1 MASPRPDVTVFV
13 PARNEEGNIPLLM
26 DKIARTFDA
35 HGIDGEIVFVNDG
48 SADGTLRE
56 AEEAAR
62 RYPFLRIVTHRRS
75 LGLTE
80 AMKTGFSHA
89 RGDRIVFLCADLTS
103 DPEEDIP
110 RLLGKLDEGYDM
122 VAGWRQGRKD
132 GKVFASRVANAVCRW
147 LFDVEAH
154 DMNWVKAFTREVME
168 DLTLRSDWHRFIYML
183 AAAKGY
189 RVGEVQTPYFPRQRG
204 ASKFGLMR
212 IPISF
217 LDVIA
222 LKFQTVFSR
231 KPMLFFGGLGV
242 LLMATGGALFIYL
255 AYLWLTIQTQQRP
268 LFTLAVMFVLSGL
281 QLFVTGFLADLV
293 VTCDDRVEKLE
304 RILKRGA
311 PTKGEAPGPPP
322 RA

>member
-1 MASPRPDVTVFV
+1 MPSSKPDVTVFV

-26 DKIARTFDA
+26 DKIARTFEA
-35 HGIDGEIVFVNDG
+35 HGIAGEIVFVNDG
-48 SADGTLRE
+48 STDGTLRE

-62 RYPFLRIVTHRRS
+62 RHPFLRIVSHRRN

-80 AMKTGFSHA
+80 AMKTGFAHA

-110 RLLGKLDEGYDM
+110 KLLARLDEGYDM
-122 VAGWRQGRKD
+122 VSGWRQGRND
-132 GKVFASRVANAVCRW
+132 GKVPASRVYNAICRW
-147 LFDVEAH
+147 LFDVDAH

-183 AAAKGY
+183 AADKGY
-189 RVGEVQTPYFPRQRG
+189 RVGEAPTNYYPRRHG
-204 ASKFGLMR
+204 RSNFGLAR

-231 KPMLFFGGLGV
+231 KPMIFFGGLGV
-242 LLMATGGALFIYL
+242 LLMGIGGAVFVYL
-255 AYLWLTIQTQQRP
+255 AYLWLTLHTQLRP
-268 LFTLAVMFVLSGL
+268 IFAMAVMFVLSGL

-293 VTCDDRVEKLE
+293 VGCEDRVEKLE
-304 RILKRGA
+304 RLVKKREG
-311 PTKGEAPGPPP
+311 G
-322 RA
+322 

>member
-1 MASPRPDVTVFV
+1 M
-13 PARNEEGNIPLLM
+13 LM
-26 DKIARTFDA
+26 DKVAKTFDD
-35 HGIDGEIVFVNDG
+35 HRISGEVVLVDDG
-48 SADGTLRE
+48 STDRTLIE
-56 AEEAAR
+56 AEAAAK
-62 RYPFLRIVTHRRS
+62 RYPFVRIVTHRRN

-89 RGDRIVFLCADLTS
+89 LGDRIVFICADLTS

-110 RLLGKLDEGYDM
+110 KLLGKMDEGFDM
-122 VAGWRQGRKD
+122 VVGWRQGRED
-132 GKVFASRVANAVCRW
+132 GKVPASHIYNATCRW
-147 LFDVEAH
+147 LFGVAAH

-189 RVGEVQTPYFPRQRG
+189 RVAEVPTNYYPRRRG
-204 ASKFGLMR
+204 RSKFGWTR

-242 LLMATGGALFIYL
+242 LLAGVGGALFIYL

-268 LFTLAVMFVLSGL
+268 IFTLAVMFVLSGL

-293 VTCDDRVEKLE
+293 VGCEERVERLE
-304 RILKRGA
+304 RALK
-311 PTKGEAPGPPP
+311 KGTPPP
-322 RA
+322 NA

>member
-1 MASPRPDVTVFV
+1 MSPSESRPDVTVFV
-13 PARNEEGNIPLLM
+13 PARNEEGNVPVLI
-26 DKIARTFDA
+26 DKIARTFADC
-35 HGIDGEIVFVNDG
+35 GIRGEVVFVNDG
-48 SADGTLRE
+48 STDGTLRE

-62 RYPFLRIVTHRRS
+62 RHPFVRIVTHRRN

-80 AMKTGFSHA
+80 AMKTGFAHA

-110 RLLGKLDEGYDM
+110 KLLGKMDEGYDM
-122 VAGWRQGRKD
+122 VVGWRQGRAD
-132 GKVFASRVANAVCRW
+132 GKVPASRVYNAICRW
-147 LFDVEAH
+147 LFDVDAH

-168 DLTLRSDWHRFIYML
+168 DLTLRSDWHRFLYML

-189 RVGEVQTPYFPRQRG
+189 RVGEVPTNYYPRKRG
-204 ASKFGLMR
+204 RSKFGWSR

-242 LLMATGGALFIYL
+242 VLVTVGGALFLYL
-255 AYLWLTIQTQQRP
+255 AYLWWTLHTQLRP
-268 LFTLAVMFVLSGL
+268 IFTLAMMFVLSGL

-293 VTCDDRVEKLE
+293 ATCDDRVEKLE
-304 RILKRGA
+304 RILK
-311 PTKGEAPGPPP
+311 K
-322 RA
+322 RATGHE